1 MTKFFRVMA
10 HDLTT
15 VKFGFKTKKLVV
27 DGFLTEW
34 QIVLIVCGVWEEK
47 KIFWHFN

>member
-1 MTKFFRVMA
+1 MTKFCRVMA

-15 VKFGFKTKKLVV
+15 VQFGLKTKKLVV

-47 KIFWHFN
+47 KIFCHSN

>member
-27 DGFLTEW
+27 DGFLTE
-34 QIVLIVCGVWEEK
+34 
-47 KIFWHFN
+47 